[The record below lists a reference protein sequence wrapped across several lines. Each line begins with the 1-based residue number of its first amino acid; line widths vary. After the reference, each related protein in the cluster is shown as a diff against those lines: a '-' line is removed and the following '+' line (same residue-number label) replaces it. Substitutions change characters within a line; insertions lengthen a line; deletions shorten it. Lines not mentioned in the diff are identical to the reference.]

1 VGAIEVVRLGWAR
14 PGGRTLLD
22 DVSFQVGDGQHAAL
36 VGANGAGKTTLLRIL
51 AGEEPGS
58 TGSFRVDGQIG
69 YLPQLVG
76 SITDGTTVLELLRQ
90 LSPPRLRAAADALA
104 RAEAAND
111 GSGEAGLR
119 LAEALAAWG
128 EAGGYEAE
136 VHWDACTTRALGL
149 GLEEATAR
157 PVSTFS
163 GGEQKRLGLE
173 VLLRSD
179 AAVLLLDEP
188 DNFLDVPGKRW
199 LEERLNACSKTV
211 LYVSHD
217 RELLART
224 SHRVITVEGQA
235 SWTHGGSFVTYHD
248 ARQARLERL
257 DDEYRQWQDE
267 RRRLTQYL
275 REMKRR
281 AAISDVNASRARASE
296 TRLRHFEQAGPPP
309 EPPGEQSVTMRLG
322 GGRTGKRVLT
332 AARLGLTGLT
342 EPFDLEV
349 FFGERVAVLG
359 RNGTGKSQ
367 FLRLVAGGTVAH
379 TGELRLGARVV
390 PGHFSQ
396 THEHPELSGRTL
408 LDILYGYDL
417 VRGPALS
424 RLRRYELQGCA
435 EQAFSTLSG
444 GQQARF
450 QVLLLELSGATLLL
464 LDEPTDNLDLVS
476 ADALED
482 ALAAFE
488 GTVMAVTH
496 DRWFLRSFD
505 RQVVFEQDGRVH
517 EAGVASTESA
527 RRPIKGRVPR

>member
-14 PGGRTLLD
+14 PGGRTLLEE
-22 DVSFQVGDGQHAAL
+22 VSFQVGDGQHAAL
-36 VGANGAGKTTLLRIL
+36 VGANGVGKTTLLRIL
-51 AGEEPGS
+51 AGEELGY
-58 TGSFRVDGQIG
+58 TGTFRVDGQMG

-76 SITDGTTVLELLRQ
+76 SITDGTTVLDLLRR
-90 LSPPRLRAAADALA
+90 LSPPRLRAVASTLA
-104 RAEAAND
+104 RAEAGND
-111 GSGEAGLR
+111 GSPEAGLR

-136 VHWDACTTRALGL
+136 VLWDACTTRAVGL
-149 GLEEATAR
+149 SLDQAAAR
-157 PVSTFS
+157 PVATLS
-163 GGEQKRLGLE
+163 GGEQKRLALE
-173 VLLRSD
+173 VLLRSE
-179 AAVLLLDEP
+179 ATALLLDEP
-188 DNFLDVPGKRW
+188 DNFLDVSGKRW
-199 LEERLNACSKTV
+199 LEERLNGCPKTV

-224 SHRVITVEGQA
+224 SHRVVTVEGQQ
-235 SWTHGGSFVTYHD
+235 SWTHGGSFASYHE
-248 ARQARLERL
+248 ARQARLARL

-296 TRLRHFEQAGPPP
+296 TRLRHFEEAGPPP
-309 EPPGEQSVTMRLG
+309 ERPADQSVTMQLG

-332 AARLGLTGLT
+332 AEALALSGLT
-342 EPFDLEV
+342 EPFDLQV
-349 FFGERVAVLG
+349 FFGDRVAVLG

-367 FLRLVAGGTVAH
+367 FLRLIAGGRVGH
-379 TGELRLGARVV
+379 SGELRLGARVV

-396 THEHPELSGRTL
+396 THEHPELAGRKL
-408 LDILYGYDL
+408 LDILYGFDL

-424 RLRRYELQGCA
+424 RLRRYELHECA
-435 EQAFSTLSG
+435 EQNFDTLSG

-476 ADALED
+476 AEALED

-505 RQVVFEQDGRVH
+505 RSVVFDRDGRVH
-517 EAGVASTESA
+517 ERPVAVTA
-527 RRPIKGRVPR
+527 

>member
-1 VGAIEVVRLGWAR
+1 VGAIEVVRLGWSR
-14 PGGRTLLD
+14 PGGRTLLEE
-22 DVSFQVGDGQHAAL
+22 VSFQVGDAQHAAL

-51 AGEEPGS
+51 AGEEREY
-58 TGSFRVDGQIG
+58 TGTFRVDGQVG

-76 SITDGTTVLELLRQ
+76 SITDGTTVLDLLRR
-90 LSPPRLRAAADALA
+90 LSPTRLRAAAATLA
-104 RAEAAND
+104 RAEADND
-111 GSGEAGLR
+111 GSAAAGLR

-136 VHWDACTTRALGL
+136 VRWDACTTRAVGLSLG
-149 GLEEATAR
+149 EAAGR
-157 PVSTFS
+157 RVGSLS
-163 GGEQKRLGLE
+163 GGEQKRLALE
-173 VLLRSD
+173 VLLRSE

-188 DNFLDVPGKRW
+188 DNFLDVTGKRW
-199 LEERLNACSKTV
+199 LEERLNACPKTV

-224 SHRVITVEGQA
+224 SHRIVTVEGER
-235 SWTHGGSFVTYHD
+235 SWTHGGSFATYHE
-248 ARQARLERL
+248 AREARLARL
-257 DDEYRQWQDE
+257 DDEYRHWQDE

-296 TRLRHFEQAGPPP
+296 TRLRHFEEAGPPP
-309 EPPGEQSVTMRLG
+309 ERPAEQSVTMQLG
-322 GGRTGKRVLT
+322 GGRTGKRVVRASAL
-332 AARLGLTGLT
+332 ALTGLT
-342 EPFDLEV
+342 EPFDFEV
-349 FFGERVAVLG
+349 FFGDRVAVLG

-367 FLRLVAGGTVAH
+367 FLRLIAGDQVPHG
-379 TGELRLGARVV
+379 GEVRLGARVV

-396 THEHPELSGRTL
+396 THEHPELTGRTL
-408 LDILYGYDL
+408 LDILRGHDL
-417 VRGPALS
+417 VRGPALA
-424 RLRRYELQGCA
+424 RLRRYELQSCA
-435 EQAFSTLSG
+435 EQTFDTLSG

-482 ALAAFE
+482 ALAAYE
-488 GTVMAVTH
+488 GTVIAVTH

-505 RQVVFEQDGRVH
+505 RSVVFNRDGSVH
-517 EAGVASTESA
+517 E
-527 RRPIKGRVPR
+527 RPLAVSV

>member
-1 VGAIEVVRLGWAR
+1 MGAIEVVRLGWAR

-22 DVSFQVGDGQHAAL
+22 EVSFQVGDGQHAAL
-36 VGANGAGKTTLLRIL
+36 VGANGVGKTTLLRIL
-51 AGEEPGS
+51 SGEEQGY
-58 TGSFRVDGQIG
+58 TGTFRVDGALG

-76 SITDGTTVLELLRQ
+76 SITDGTTVIELLRR
-90 LSPPRLRAAADALA
+90 LSPPRLRATADALA
-104 RAEAAND
+104 RAEAGND

-119 LAEALAAWG
+119 LAEALASWG

-149 GLEEATAR
+149 GLDHAATR
-157 PVSTFS
+157 PVATFS

-173 VLLRSD
+173 VLLRSE
-179 AAVLLLDEP
+179 AGVLLFDEP
-188 DNFLDVPGKRW
+188 DNFLDVTGKLW
-199 LEERLNACSKTV
+199 LEERLNGCAKTV
-211 LYVSHD
+211 LFVSHD
-217 RELLART
+217 RELLSRT
-224 SHRVITVEGQA
+224 SHRVITVEGQG
-235 SWTHGGSFVTYHD
+235 SWTHGGSFATYHE
-248 ARQARLERL
+248 ARQARLARL
-257 DDEYRQWQDE
+257 DDEFRQWQDE

-281 AAISDVNASRARASE
+281 AAISDANASRARASE
-296 TRLRHFEQAGPPP
+296 TRLRHFEEAGPPP
-309 EPPGEQSVTMRLG
+309 EPPSEQSVTMKLG

-332 AARLGLTGLT
+332 AAGLCLTGLT

-349 FFGERVAVLG
+349 FFGDRVAVLG

-367 FLRLVAGGTVAH
+367 FLRLVAGGAVAH
-379 TGELRLGARVV
+379 SGEVRLGARVV

-396 THEHPELSGRTL
+396 THEHPELAGRTL
-408 LDILYGYDL
+408 LDILHGYDL

-435 EQAFSTLSG
+435 EQPFETLSG

-476 ADALED
+476 AEALED

-488 GTVMAVTH
+488 GTVLAVTH

-505 RQVVFEQDGRVH
+505 RQVVFETDGRVREGATPQP
-517 EAGVASTESA
+517 EARA
-527 RRPIKGRVPR
+527 GR